1 MNAKWRGSGS
11 CPSKAACQ
19 AKWDEI
25 KTAAQNKQIIQTR
38 FSEYA
43 KRGANIQKMLLAIYE
58 KLANNSNVELAEVK
72 AIIDQVNS
80 ENPKS

>member
-1 MNAKWRGSGS
+1 MDLHLVMNELRPGENVAPDLSTWEAMNAKWRGSGS

-43 KRGANIQKMLLAIYE
+43 KRGAWQG
-58 KLANNSNVELAEVK
+58 
-72 AIIDQVNS
+72 
-80 ENPKS
+80 